1 MDQAELQRR
10 ILDVVSQMKEIPVLP
25 SEAPKDVNP
34 LQRVEFPDRG
44 GVLTYMGG
52 QPFPYKGFPFF
63 EFVDKIDI
71 LKKIS
76 RAILS
81 GFYHQLKRKK
91 LLWITLLPALWIIK
105 PAARVFLYVSFRLV
119 DRFKLRP
126 DKYCDAARE
135 VYRAFTPV
143 DNNEFQ
149 LMFRDFLCMTLEMD
163 NAYRYRFQDII
174 VLLDKY
180 ALKKRP
186 IKEIFRLLR
195 ILSQRELTEDIK
207 DTWVLLKIA
216 LTLYLRTDRECVR
229 MLVRCLLQLDL
240 EQVQLTIEDKIY
252 AAGRKDYVFGFMLK
266 PDADPDAPYCIAFN
280 KVREAWVG
288 QKSAIQDESTDKHQE
303 LFTIQGEAQQKLA
316 PKVDDKKKEHIQKEI
331 SEKAQAIYKERDEKI
346 GKIAQEYTE
355 REKQIVGAYL
365 TPAQRTLADTQT
377 QEIIAM
383 NGVYE
388 KKLKDAE
395 DTFRSK
401 CEELQKLLPK
411 KYERH

>member
-34 LQRVEFPDRG
+34 LQRVDFPDKG

-81 GFYHQLKRKK
+81 GFYHQLKRRK

-105 PAARVFLYVSFRLV
+105 PAARVFLYVSYRLV
-119 DRFKLRP
+119 DRFKLRKE
-126 DKYCDAARE
+126 KYCDAARE
-135 VYRAFTPV
+135 VYRAFTPT

-163 NAYRYRFQDII
+163 NAYRYRFQDVI
-174 VLLDKY
+174 VLLDKC
-180 ALKKRP
+180 ALRKRP
-186 IKEIFRLLR
+186 AKEIFRLLR
-195 ILSQRELTEDIK
+195 ILSQRELTQDIK

-216 LTLYLRTDRECVR
+216 LTLYLWTDRECKR
-229 MLVRCLLQLDL
+229 MLVRCLSDL
-240 EQVQLTIEDKIY
+240 NLEEVQLTIEDKIY
-252 AAGRKDYVFGFMLK
+252 AAGRKDYVCGFMLK

-280 KVREAWVG
+280 KVRETWVNA
-288 QKSAIQDESTDKHQE
+288 KSAIQDESTEKHNE
-303 LFTIQGEAQQKLA
+303 LFAIQAEAQKKIGA
-316 PKVDDKKKEHIQKEI
+316 KTDDKQKNRIQKEI
-331 SEKAQAIYKERDEKI
+331 SEKAQALYKERDEKI
-346 GKIAQEYTE
+346 GTIVQQYAE
-355 REKQIVGAYL
+355 REKQAIGLYL
-365 TPAQRTLADTQT
+365 TLAQRRLADTQT
-377 QEIIAM
+377 QEIVAM

-388 KKLKDAE
+388 NKLKDAE
-395 DTFRSK
+395 DAFKQKS
-401 CEELQKLLPK
+401 EDLQKLLPK
-411 KYERH
+411 KYERN